1 MIYLWPRGG
10 HVTGVP
16 QSVIR
21 TIFIIDHSHIEERPR
36 VCLSS
41 ALYNYISRHDK
52 YSVTT
57 HCQVVRKVLQVSN
70 IVFV

>member
-1 MIYLWPRGG
+1 MLLGFHR
-10 HVTGVP
+10 VLFVP
-16 QSVIR
+16 
-21 TIFIIDHSHIEERPR
+21 FIIDHSYIEERPR

>member
-1 MIYLWPRGG
+1 MLLGFHR
-10 HVTGVP
+10 VLFVP
-16 QSVIR
+16 YSQSI
-21 TIFIIDHSHIEERPR
+21 THIIIEERPR

-41 ALYNYISRHDK
+41 ALYNYILRHDK

-57 HCQVVRKVLQVSN
+57 HCQVARKVLQVSN